1 MNDFINS
8 SPVAAHTFYI
18 IQIILGF
25 VINKYF
31 NKQVNSLSSMTTL
44 VIMPIAPVLALVLFV
59 LTRIKNLNYFD
70 GYLFLFGLIPLVI
83 MFKLLGGTVIAFSI
97 MLTVIVY
104 SINIKQDG
112 PGPVII
118 GIIICWLCK
127 DMQNPITVI
136 ICANII
142 SSYITKR
149 FIGLNTNRFK
159 VSKEGYDNDGGNW
172 TIVGGFLEAA
182 FIGAPS
188 DVISNNKD
196 MMNGL
201 SDMLCV
207 WNLLINNSTR
217 GTSTVVVT
225 DLKSAMLF
233 FCLIAI
239 IYFYNTNLERIKEND
254 KVWPIIYDTKIK
266 DVTGLELALVVASL
280 CVNQSLT
287 NYWLLSKL
295 CIVIL
300 LFFFVRIKVTT
311 SLFFSTNVLF

>member
-1 MNDFINS
+1 MNDLINS
-8 SPVAAHTFYI
+8 SPVTAHIFYV

-31 NKQVNSLSSMTTL
+31 DKQLNSLSSMTTL

-83 MFKLLGGTVIAFSI
+83 MFKLLGATVIVFSI

-142 SSYITKR
+142 CSYITKR
-149 FIGLNTNRFK
+149 FIGLNTNKFK
-159 VSKEGYDNDGGNW
+159 VSKEGYDNSGFNW

-225 DLKSAMLF
+225 NFSSAILF

-239 IYFYNTNLERIKEND
+239 MYFYNPNLEYIKEND
-254 KVWPIIYDTKIK
+254 KGWPLVYDTKIK

-287 NYWLLSKL
+287 DYWLLSKL
-295 CIVIL
+295 CIVII

-311 SLFFSTNVLF
+311 SLFFSTNILF

>member
-149 FIGLNTNRFK
+149 FIGLDTNRFK
-159 VSKEGYDNDGGNW
+159 VSKEGYDNHGGNW

>member
-8 SPVAAHTFYI
+8 SPVTTHSFYI

-31 NKQVNSLSSMTTL
+31 DKQLNSLSSMTTL

-59 LTRIKNLNYFD
+59 LTRIKNLDYFD

-97 MLTVIVY
+97 MLTVIIY
-104 SINIKQDG
+104 SLNIKQDG
-112 PGPVII
+112 LGPVII
-118 GIIICWLCK
+118 GIIICYLCK

-142 SSYITKR
+142 SSYVTKR

-159 VSKEGYDNDGGNW
+159 VSKEGYDNNGGNW

-182 FIGAPS
+182 FIGSPS

-225 DLKSAMLF
+225 NLPSAILF

-239 IYFYNTNLERIKEND
+239 MYFYNPNLERIKESD
-254 KVWPIIYDTKIK
+254 KIWPPVYDTKIK
-266 DVTGLELALVVASL
+266 DVTGLELALVIASL

-287 NYWLLSKL
+287 DYWLLGKL
-295 CIVIL
+295 CIVIA

>member
-112 PGPVII
+112 LGPVII
-118 GIIICWLCK
+118 GIIICYLCK

>member
-8 SPVAAHTFYI
+8 SPVAAHSFYV
-18 IQIILGF
+18 IQIVLGF

-31 NKQVNSLSSMTTL
+31 DKQLNSLSSMTTL
-44 VIMPIAPVLALVLFV
+44 VIMPIAPVLALVLFT
-59 LTRIKNLNYFD
+59 LTRIQNLNYFD
-70 GYLFLFGLIPLVI
+70 GYIFLFGLIPIVI
-83 MFKLLGGTVIAFSI
+83 IFKMLGGTVIAFSI
-97 MLTVIVY
+97 MLTVIIY

-159 VSKEGYDNDGGNW
+159 ASKEGYDNNGSNW
-172 TIVGGFLEAA
+172 TLVAGFLEAA

-225 DLKSAMLF
+225 DLKSAILF
-233 FCLIAI
+233 FCLIAF
-239 IYFYNTNLERIKEND
+239 IYFYNKNLEYIKESD
-254 KVWPIIYDTKIK
+254 KVWPPIYSTKIK
-266 DVTGLELALVVASL
+266 DVSGLELALVIASL
-280 CVNQSLT
+280 CANQSLV
-287 NYWLLSKL
+287 NYMLLGKL
-295 CIVIL
+295 CVVIV

-311 SLFFSTNVLF
+311 SLFFSTNMLF

>member
-1 MNDFINS
+1 MNDLINS
-8 SPVAAHTFYI
+8 SPVTTHTFYI
-18 IQIILGF
+18 LQIILGF

-31 NKQVNSLSSMTTL
+31 DKQLNSLSSMTTL

-59 LTRIKNLNYFD
+59 LTRIKNLDYFD

-97 MLTVIVY
+97 MLTIIIY

-142 SSYITKR
+142 SSYVTKR
-149 FIGLNTNRFK
+149 FIGLKTNRFK
-159 VSKEGYDNDGGNW
+159 VSKEGYDNNGGNW

-217 GTSTVVVT
+217 GSSTVVVT
-225 DLKSAMLF
+225 DFKSAMLF

-239 IYFYNTNLERIKEND
+239 MYFYNPNLERIKEND
-254 KVWPIIYDTKIK
+254 KVWPIIYNTEIK
-266 DVTGLELALVVASL
+266 DVSGLELGLIIASL
-280 CVNQSLT
+280 CANQSLIS
-287 NYWLLSKL
+287 YMLLGKL
-295 CIVIL
+295 CVVII